1 MDTDRLNRWLALGAN
16 IGVLVGLIFLVV
28 EIRHTNDLARANA
41 YRSRGGEIQEAYQA
55 VALDS
60 ELSQIMLKFDQQ
72 GIDGLTDHERIR
84 YKYWQVAVQLRMQ
97 NQFNDYRLG
106 FLDEDMYQAALDAA
120 AAHYDL
126 WMELGVDI
134 EDSEFKAAI
143 ESVRKIRAN
152 SE

>member
-1 MDTDRLNRWLALGAN
+1 MVKANETGADSLTLEEDVRLSFWYTA
-16 IGVLVGLIFLVV
+16 VL
-28 EIRHTNDLARANA
+28 
-41 YRSRGGEIQEAYQA
+41 
-55 VALDS
+55 
-60 ELSQIMLKFDQQ
+60 
-72 GIDGLTDHERIR
+72 
-84 YKYWQVAVQLRMQ
+84 LRMQ

-120 AAHYDL
+120 AASYDL